1 MSKKVTIQDIA
12 DSLGVSRNT
21 VSKAINNSVGL
32 ADATREQIL
41 QKAFEMGYKQFYFA
55 GIRKQME
62 PSTEEAVPVQGEIAV
77 FTTRYLSYAHFSATM
92 LDKFHMEISQLGYT
106 MNMHWVTYE
115 NILNKSLPI
124 TVNWNNIK
132 GILCLEMFDWDYS
145 QMLCTLDVP
154 VLFVDGPAQTKG
166 RTLPADQLYMDN
178 TSAITQFTNEM
189 LERGNTRIGFVGQI
203 HHCQSFYERYY
214 AYYLAMTMAGHPV
227 DEKYVINYPDTDQLL
242 DYFVDHTDLPEVF
255 ICANDFVAMDTIQ
268 ALARI
273 GKRVPEDV
281 QICGFDDCQEARF
294 TKPRLTTVH
303 IHTQIMAYSAAQLL
317 ISRIEQPSLDFR
329 TVHTET
335 ELIYRDSTASG

>member
-12 DSLGVSRNT
+12 DALGVSRNT
-21 VSKAINNSVGL
+21 VSKAINNSDGL

-41 QKAFEMGYKQFYFA
+41 QKAFEMGYKQFYYA
-55 GIRKQME
+55 GIRKQLGQDAADA
-62 PSTEEAVPVQGEIAV
+62 PVPQGEIAV
-77 FTTRYLSYAHFSATM
+77 LTTRYLSYSHFSATM
-92 LDKFHMEISQLGYT
+92 LDKFHMEISQLGYSL
-106 MNMHWVTYE
+106 NMHKVTEE

-124 TVNWNNIK
+124 TINWSNVK

-154 VLFVDGPAQTKG
+154 VLFVDGPAKIKG
-166 RTLPADQLYMDN
+166 RNLPADQLYMDN
-178 TSAITQFTNEM
+178 TSAITRFTHDM
-189 LERGNTRIGFVGQI
+189 LERGRTKIGFVGQI

-214 AYYLAMTMAGHPV
+214 AFFLAMTMSGLPV
-227 DEKYVINYPDTDQLL
+227 EDKYVINYQDLEHFL

-281 QICGFDDCQEARF
+281 EICGFDDCQEARF

-303 IHTQIMAYSAAQLL
+303 IHTQIMAYTAAQLL

-329 TVHTET
+329 VVHTET
-335 ELIYRDSTASG
+335 ELLYRDSTKND

>member
-12 DSLGVSRNT
+12 DALGVSRNT
-21 VSKAINNSVGL
+21 VSKAINNSDGL

-41 QKAFEMGYKQFYFA
+41 QKAFEMGYKQFYYA
-55 GIRKQME
+55 GIRKQLGQDAADA
-62 PSTEEAVPVQGEIAV
+62 TVPQGEIAV
-77 FTTRYLSYAHFSATM
+77 LTTRYLSYSHFSATM
-92 LDKFHMEISQLGYT
+92 LDKFHMEISQLGYSL
-106 MNMHWVTYE
+106 NMHKVTEE

-124 TVNWNNIK
+124 TINWSNVK

-154 VLFVDGPAQTKG
+154 VLFVDGPAKIKG
-166 RTLPADQLYMDN
+166 RNLPADQLYMDN
-178 TSAITQFTNEM
+178 TSAITRFTHDM
-189 LERGNTRIGFVGQI
+189 LERGRTKIGFVGQI

-214 AYYLAMTMAGHPV
+214 AFFQAMTMSGLPV
-227 DEKYVINYPDTDQLL
+227 EDKYVINYQNLEHFL

-281 QICGFDDCQEARF
+281 EICGFDDCQEARF

-303 IHTQIMAYSAAQLL
+303 IHTQIMAYTAAQLL

-329 TVHTET
+329 VVHTET
-335 ELIYRDSTASG
+335 ELLYRDSTKND